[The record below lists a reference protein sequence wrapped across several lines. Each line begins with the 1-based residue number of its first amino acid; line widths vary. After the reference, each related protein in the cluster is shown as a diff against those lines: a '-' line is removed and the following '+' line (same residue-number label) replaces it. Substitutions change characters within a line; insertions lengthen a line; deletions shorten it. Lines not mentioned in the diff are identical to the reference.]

1 MPLSAS
7 IPRPG
12 PARTERPKAPEPPVR
27 ILAIET
33 SCDETAAAVIDDGR
47 FIRSNVIASQID
59 LHAAYGGVFPEMA
72 SRAHVEAIGPVIARA
87 MAA

>member
-1 MPLSAS
+1 MRLTELQMPLSAS

-33 SCDETAAAVIDDGR
+33 SCDETAAGR
-47 FIRSNVIASQID
+47 HLNRRVELWLVPDFDTTVTDS
-59 LHAAYGGVFPEMA
+59 PE
-72 SRAHVEAIGPVIARA
+72 SGN
-87 MAA
+87 